1 MSMKSYILIH
11 EDQGETVYDT
21 YTSVNEMCS
30 YLKGLD
36 KGIIY
41 DSDQRLICAFSESNI
56 KLNRELDS
64 IPLKLIQSLY

>member
-1 MSMKSYILIH
+1 MSMKYILIH
-11 EDQGETVYDT
+11 EDGGEAVYDT
-21 YTSVNEMCS
+21 YSSIQEMCK
-30 YLKGLD
+30 YIKGLN
-36 KGIIY
+36 KGVIY